1 MVAGSL
7 PPDGVVSGWRLL
19 LSRVDPTARGMDTA
33 GLGRVL
39 MRLTEL
45 GSERGRDVG
54 DIYIR
59 PDVDGFGIAEFKA
72 FDRLIALGRDA
83 GRRVIDE
90 WQNAQV
96 RDPGVTTPAS

>member
-1 MVAGSL
+1 M
-7 PPDGVVSGWRLL
+7 SGWRLL

-45 GSERGRDVG
+45 GSERGRDIG
-54 DIYIR
+54 DVYIR

-72 FDRLIALGRDA
+72 FDRLLALGRDA
-83 GRRVIDE
+83 GRRAIDE
-90 WQNAQV
+90 WE
-96 RDPGVTTPAS
+96 GVDVCDLG